1 MEARYLPAGDHA
13 VTVEFDRDITPE
25 ANSYVRGM
33 DLALQNSPIQG
44 ITEILPTI
52 RSLLIYYDPEKLN
65 YYELRGHLEEREREM
80 TRITFPPRKL
90 IEIPCCYGG
99 EYGPDLDYVASVNGL
114 DPSEVVRIHTN
125 TQYQVYCFGTAPG
138 SPNMGINSAQIA
150 TPRRPSPRT
159 SITPGTVA
167 IGGKQCVIY
176 IVEIPGGHW
185 LLGKTPLK
193 LYKPSQPLER
203 RFGLGDLI
211 QFYSINEQ
219 EFRETMDK
227 QSESNKEEG
236 TAPFN
241 SGNSEKKSTPVLE
254 VISPG
259 VFTTIQDLGRY
270 GYQKYGIAVT
280 GAMDDV
286 SLKVANLLVGNSEME
301 AALEITLVGP
311 EIRVLNDTVVA
322 IMGGDLDFEVNN
334 QSVGIGK
341 AILVRKGDILGF
353 GSPRSGC
360 RAYLALAGGINVPK
374 ILGSRS
380 TFLRGKIGG
389 MEGRP
394 LRAGDI
400 LFTGKT
406 YPQVCR
412 AIEIGK
418 LDRILGYEKNSPV
431 RLVLGPQ
438 DDFFT
443 KEAIDL
449 FLSSTYT
456 ISHQSDRAGYRL
468 EGPQIFPKGESDII
482 SDGVPPGGIQILPN
496 GNPVVFFRD
505 RQIGGYPKIGVVITA
520 DLSRIAQ
527 MEPGDRIRFEAVSLD
542 EAHALYKEFK
552 DITNPESIIR
562 LYMQPI
568 FF

>member
-1 MEARYLPAGDHA
+1 
-13 VTVEFDRDITPE
+13 
-25 ANSYVRGM
+25 
-33 DLALQNSPIQG
+33 
-44 ITEILPTI
+44 
-52 RSLLIYYDPEKLN
+52 
-65 YYELRGHLEEREREM
+65 
-80 TRITFPPRKL
+80 
-90 IEIPCCYGG
+90 
-99 EYGPDLDYVASVNGL
+99 
-114 DPSEVVRIHTN
+114 
-125 TQYQVYCFGTAPG
+125 
-138 SPNMGINSAQIA
+138 
-150 TPRRPSPRT
+150 
-159 SITPGTVA
+159 
-167 IGGKQCVIY
+167 
-176 IVEIPGGHW
+176 
-185 LLGKTPLK
+185 
-193 LYKPSQPLER
+193 
-203 RFGLGDLI
+203 
-211 QFYSINEQ
+211 
-219 EFRETMDK
+219 
-227 QSESNKEEG
+227 
-236 TAPFN
+236 
-241 SGNSEKKSTPVLE
+241 
-254 VISPG
+254 
-259 VFTTIQDLGRY
+259 
-270 GYQKYGIAVT
+270 
-280 GAMDDV
+280 
-286 SLKVANLLVGNSEME
+286 
-301 AALEITLVGP
+301 
-311 EIRVLNDTVVA
+311 
-322 IMGGDLDFEVNN
+322 MGGDLDFEVNN

-400 LFTGKT
+400 LFAGKT

-456 ISHQSDRAGYRL
+456 VSHQSDRAGYRL
-468 EGPQIFPKGESDII
+468 EGPQIFAKGELDII

-496 GNPVVFFRD
+496 GNPVVFIRD

-552 DITNPESIIR
+552 DITNPENIIR